1 MAKIVKNKKKKP
13 KIPMAMQEQIMN
25 FEKFAAQKGINIH
38 YDILEAAGFKLKGG
52 ICNVNGEL
60 HLFIDRRLPPSERIE
75 SLKEHL
81 EKFLPSES

>member
-1 MAKIVKNKKKKP
+1 MAKIIKKKKRKH
-13 KIPMAMQEQIMN
+13 KIPAVMQEQIAN
-25 FEKFAAQKGINIH
+25 FENLAAQKGINIH

-60 HLFIDRRLPPSERIE
+60 HIFIDRRLPPSERIE

-81 EKFLPSES
+81 EKFL

>member
-1 MAKIVKNKKKKP
+1 MAKIIKNKKRKH
-13 KIPMAMQEQIMN
+13 KIPAVMQEQIEN
-25 FEKFAAQKGINIH
+25 FENLAAQKGINIH

-60 HLFIDRRLPPSERIE
+60 HIFIDRRLPPSERIE

-81 EKFLPSES
+81 EKFL